1 MCKIDLKD
9 AYFSVPLHKDSRRSV
24 RFLWVGSSYAFE
36 DLFFDLGQTP
46 RIFKNLLKVPVSIL

>member
-1 MCKIDLKD
+1 MQNRPERCVLQ
-9 AYFSVPLHKDSRRSV
+9 RSSTQ
-24 RFLWVGSSYAFE
+24 RFKKVSAVSLGREFICVQ